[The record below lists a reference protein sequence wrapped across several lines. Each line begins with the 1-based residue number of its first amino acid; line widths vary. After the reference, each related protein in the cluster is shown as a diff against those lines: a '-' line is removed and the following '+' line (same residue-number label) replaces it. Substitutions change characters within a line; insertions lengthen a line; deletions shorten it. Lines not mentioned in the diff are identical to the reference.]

1 MFRSS
6 FLRECAF
13 DPDSRIRRL
22 DGMSAGLVRVRFM
35 IEGTLIA
42 ESIRVGAKLDRVR
55 LVTRKIHRGRG

>member
-1 MFRSS
+1 
-6 FLRECAF
+6 
-13 DPDSRIRRL
+13 
-22 DGMSAGLVRVRFM
+22 MSAGLVRVRFM